1 MTFSSHFHLI
11 EPHPSA
17 SPSNVYGSG
26 RGGAGNHA
34 RIDPSLVTK
43 GSDATG
49 PASRTKLALPPSNAR
64 SFTGRGGA
72 GNVRRSGE
80 RAIFSFDE
88 ELEAQQRL
96 QDEPAPVYHVGRG
109 GAGNAV
115 NEMKPRASRFGSGSS
130 TDSTSSNDS
139 ASSATSAKL
148 RNVKDKLSRRFSSKN
163 SNSVYGAGEQ

>member
-1 MTFSSHFHLI
+1 MTFSSHFQLI

-17 SPSNVYGSG
+17 SHSNVYGCG

-49 PASRTKLALPPSNAR
+49 PASRTKLPPPPSNAQ
-64 SFTGRGGA
+64 SLTGRGGA

-96 QDEPAPVYHVGRG
+96 QDKSAPVYHIGRG

-115 NEMKPRASRFGSGSS
+115 NEMTPRASRFGSGSS
-130 TDSTSSNDS
+130 TDSTSSSES
-139 ASSATSAKL
+139 AASGKL
-148 RNVKDKLSRRFSSKN
+148 RNVRDKLGRRFSSKP
-163 SNSVYGAGEQ
+163 